1 MFRTFLGPTVSV
13 STLLLSTIA
22 IAFGVVPAVLAQDRA
37 YETTVPE
44 ISVRYYGE
52 TGCAHCDVFET
63 ITVPRLEGEFD
74 VAITVESFDIFRPDA
89 RRDVA
94 DLLESL
100 GQEYRIFPVLVIGNN
115 AYQGNRAIE
124 ENFAREL
131 EHIVETGEFL
141 PAHRSSGTEHDPERV
156 ASPETAAGPVETP
169 VFRYFWAEGC
179 PACARAAPFVD
190 EIETRF
196 PEIPVER
203 YEVSGDRR
211 NLLLYVETAAQHG
224 IQAASV
230 PAFFLG
236 DRHWLGFNATIETTI
251 RATIAETAANTRART
266 ATTVSQPDGP
276 LAITLPVIG
285 RVDVDALP
293 AFVVTAA
300 IAFVDGFNPCSLWV
314 LTFLIGLIVRTG
326 SRVRTIGVGLVFL
339 VVTAGVYGLFMLGVF
354 TVLGRVAGLFAV
366 RMVVALL
373 AISMGLINA
382 KDYFAFK
389 RGPSLTI
396 SDRFHAPIARLGR
409 SIFEKSGSPIA
420 VVLVTTV
427 FAFGIA
433 VVELPCTAGFPVIWA
448 QYVASIGA
456 AGAAF
461 ATLFGLYLLVYL
473 SIEIIVVAVAVVTM
487 NRVAFGER
495 RARLIKLVGGTVMIA
510 LGLAYLLFPDATH
523 TMAGVAL
530 VFAVAAA
537 AAAAIH
543 LVFRRSIA

>member
-1 MFRTFLGPTVSV
+1 MFRTFLCPTVSV
-13 STLLLSTIA
+13 STLLLSTLA
-22 IAFGVVPAVLAQDRA
+22 IASGVAPAVLAQDRV

-52 TGCAHCDVFET
+52 TDCAHCDVFET

-74 VAITVESFDIFRPDA
+74 IAITVESFDIFRPDV

-124 ENFAREL
+124 ENFPREL

-141 PAHRSSGTEHDPERV
+141 RARPTSVTEPDPGREV
-156 ASPETAAGPVETP
+156 PPETPAGPVETP

-196 PEIPVER
+196 PEIRVER

-211 NLLLYVETAAQHG
+211 NLLLYVETAARHG
-224 IQAASV
+224 IQAGSV

-236 DRHWLGFNATIETTI
+236 DRHWIGFNATIENTI
-251 RATIAETAANTRART
+251 RATIADTANTRART

-285 RVDVDALP
+285 RVDVDTLP

-366 RMVVALL
+366 RMVVAFL
-373 AISMGLINA
+373 AVSMGLINT

-409 SIFEKSGSPIA
+409 SIFEKSGSPVA

-433 VVELPCTAGFPVIWA
+433 VVELPCTAGFPVVWA

-456 AGAAF
+456 SGATF
-461 ATLFGLYLLVYL
+461 LTLFALYLLVYL
-473 SIEIIVVAVAVVTM
+473 SIEIIVVAVAVVSM

-523 TMAGVAL
+523 TMGGVAL
-530 VFAVAAA
+530 VFAAAAA

-543 LVFRRSIA
+543 LVFRRSIV